1 MKILI
6 SGASGLVGSSLVE
19 SLFKKGH
26 TIRPL
31 QRHKEKNWGR
41 LWDTDALDDAADP
54 APFDVVIH
62 LAGENVSG
70 GRWNAARKEKI
81 LRSRVDGT
89 WELVDYISEPRRRPK
104 VFICASAV
112 GYYGNCGDTIV
123 DERSPLGSGFLAD
136 VCRQWEETAA
146 KAELAGIRVVS
157 LRFGLILSP
166 RGGAL
171 HKMLPPFRTGL
182 GGVVGSGDQYISW
195 IGIRDLTEIVQFIIE
210 NESLSG
216 PVNVVTP
223 TPVTNRVFS
232 KTLGKVLNRPTIM
245 PAPAFLVRLLFGEMA
260 DEMLLSSARVM
271 PARLLEAGY
280 RFQDEDLGQT
290 LISCIS
296 ER

>member
-1 MKILI
+1 MFPVAD
-6 SGASGLVGSSLVE
+6 GM
-19 SLFKKGH
+19 
-26 TIRPL
+26 RP
-31 QRHKEKNWGR
+31 
-41 LWDTDALDDAADP
+41 
-54 APFDVVIH
+54 
-62 LAGENVSG
+62 
-70 GRWNAARKEKI
+70 ARKRSC
-81 LRSRVDGT
+81 RSRVDGT

-182 GGVVGSGDQYISW
+182 GGVVGSGDQFISW

-216 PVNVVTP
+216 PINVVTP

-232 KTLGKVLNRPTIM
+232 KTLGKVLNRPVIM

-271 PARLLEAGY
+271 PTRLLEAGY
-280 RFQDEDLGQT
+280 RFRDEDLGQT
-290 LISCIS
+290 LISCIPG
-296 ER
+296 R